1 MRRYRRSSEF
11 GNHCFLGE
19 DMWLNVYNFLYEN
32 WIEWLFIIIS
42 SSLGVCYKKVIRH
55 QKEEANKNNALCIGV
70 QALLRDRIIQ
80 SYNEYSEK
88 GYCPIYAKDNIK
100 RLYMPYAE
108 LDTDAVIKE
117 LVTNLLQMPT
127 EKR

>member
-1 MRRYRRSSEF
+1 MLKNIWIYF
-11 GNHCFLGE
+11 A
-19 DMWLNVYNFLYEN
+19 EN
-32 WIEWLFIIIS
+32 WVEWFFMVITGV
-42 SSLGVCYKKVIRH
+42 LGIGYKKVIRH
-55 QKEEANKNNALCIGV
+55 QKEEATKNNALCIGV

-100 RLYMPYAE
+100 RLYQPYSE
-108 LDTDAVIKE
+108 LGVDDVITE
-117 LVTNLLQMPT
+117 LVSKLLQMPT

>member
-1 MRRYRRSSEF
+1 MIK
-11 GNHCFLGE
+11 NI
-19 DMWLNVYNFLYEN
+19 YNFLLNN
-32 WIEWLFIIIS
+32 WVEWIFMVITGA
-42 SSLGVCYKKVIRH
+42 LGICYKKVIRH
-55 QKEEANKNNALCIGV
+55 QKEEAQRNNALCSGV

-100 RLYMPYAE
+100 RLYQPYAE
-108 LDTDAVIKE
+108 LGIDDVITE
-117 LVTNLLQMPT
+117 LVSKLLQMPT

>member
-1 MRRYRRSSEF
+1 
-11 GNHCFLGE
+11 
-19 DMWLNVYNFLYEN
+19 MWLDIYDFLLKN
-32 WIEWLFIIIS
+32 WVEWIFMIITAT
-42 SSLGVCYKKVIRH
+42 LGICYKKVIVH
-55 QKEEANKNNALCIGV
+55 QKEEAVKNNALCIGV

-100 RLYMPYAE
+100 RLYKPYSE
-108 LDTDAVIKE
+108 LGVDDVIKE
-117 LVTNLLQMPT
+117 LVTKLLQMPT

>member
-1 MRRYRRSSEF
+1 MLKNIWIYFS
-11 GNHCFLGE
+11 
-19 DMWLNVYNFLYEN
+19 EN
-32 WIEWLFIIIS
+32 WVEWIFMIITGL
-42 SSLGVCYKKVIRH
+42 LGLGYKKVIRH
-55 QKEEANKNNALCIGV
+55 QQEESNKNNALCIGV

-100 RLYMPYAE
+100 RLYQPYSE
-108 LDTDAVIKE
+108 LGVDDVITE
-117 LVTNLLQMPT
+117 LVSKLLQMPT